1 MTDENLYL
9 FTGTA
14 EIFIQNRITRIISS
28 FDKQQI
34 TVIKYDMEQTSF
46 TKVLEDA
53 YTVPFLEDIKII
65 ILRNPTFLATK
76 NELTA
81 DAKAFIKYLK
91 KPVDTSIIIINAS
104 NIIPNPNNEIF
115 KALKNYAM
123 IIDYSDS
130 EEIEI
135 KGWITRTCANRNIEI
150 RDNAINL
157 FLEYINSDQVRMVN
171 ELEKIMDYVGDNGI
185 IDESVVQQL
194 VTKDLSKEIFN
205 LIKAII
211 AKDLALTNQ
220 IYQTLSLQT
229 KDVLGIIAMISN
241 SLKELLTTAKL
252 LKAGYSQ
259 HDISR
264 FYNVSSSRAYYI
276 VKDAKNFQI
285 NDLESYVIKMA
296 DLDYKIKSGK
306 IDKNIGI
313 ELLLLQINNENSSY

>member
-1 MTDENLYL
+1 MVDENLYL

-14 EIFIQNRITRIISS
+14 EIFIQNRISRIISS
-28 FDKQQI
+28 YDKQQVSI
-34 TVIKYDMEQTSF
+34 IKYDMEQTSF
-46 TKVLEDA
+46 SRVLEDA
-53 YTVPFLEDIKII
+53 CTLPFLEDLKII
-65 ILRNPTFLATK
+65 ILRNPTFLTTK
-76 NELTA
+76 GDLAN
-81 DAKAFIKYLK
+81 DAKNFIKYLK
-91 KPVDTSIIIINAS
+91 NPVETSIIIINAT
-104 NIIPNPNNEIF
+104 NITPNPANEVY
-115 KALKNYAM
+115 KALKNYSM

-135 KGWITRTCANRNIEI
+135 KGWISRTCAARNIEI
-150 RDNAINL
+150 KDSAINL

-171 ELEKIMDYVGDNGI
+171 ELDKIMNYVNDGGI
-185 IDESVVQQL
+185 IDEQVVKLL

-211 AKDLALTNQ
+211 SKDLIKTNK
-220 IYQTLSLQT
+220 IYQTLAIQT
-229 KDVLGIIAMISN
+229 KDIGGVIAMISN
-241 SLKELLTTAKL
+241 SFKDLLTTAKL

-276 VKDAKNFQI
+276 VKDAKNFRI
-285 NDLESYVIKMA
+285 EDLENYIIKMA

-313 ELLLLQINNENSSY
+313 ELILLQLNN

>member
-1 MTDENLYL
+1 MVDENLYL

-14 EIFIQNRITRIISS
+14 EIFIQNRISRIISS
-28 FDKQQI
+28 YDKQQVSI
-34 TVIKYDMEQTSF
+34 IKYDMEQTSF
-46 TKVLEDA
+46 SRVLEDA
-53 YTVPFLEDIKII
+53 CTLPFLEDLKII
-65 ILRNPTFLATK
+65 ILRNPTFLTTK
-76 NELTA
+76 GDLAN
-81 DAKAFIKYLK
+81 DAKNFIKYLK
-91 KPVDTSIIIINAS
+91 NPVETSIIIINAT
-104 NIIPNPNNEIF
+104 NITPNPANEVY

-135 KGWITRTCANRNIEI
+135 KGWISRTCAARNIEI
-150 RDNAINL
+150 KDSAINL

-171 ELEKIMDYVGDNGI
+171 ELDKIMNYVNDGGI
-185 IDESVVQQL
+185 IDEQVVKLL

-211 AKDLALTNQ
+211 SKDLIKTNK
-220 IYQTLSLQT
+220 IYQTLAIQT
-229 KDVLGIIAMISN
+229 KDIGGVIAMISN
-241 SLKELLTTAKL
+241 SFKDLLTTAKL

-276 VKDAKNFQI
+276 VKDAKNYR
-285 NDLESYVIKMA
+285 NEDLENYIIKMA

-313 ELLLLQINNENSSY
+313 ELILLQLNN

>member
-1 MTDENLYL
+1 MVDENLYL

-14 EIFIQNRITRIISS
+14 EIFIQNRISRIISS
-28 FDKQQI
+28 YDKQQVSI
-34 TVIKYDMEQTSF
+34 IKYDMEQTSF
-46 TKVLEDA
+46 SRVLEDA
-53 YTVPFLEDIKII
+53 CTLPFLEDLKII
-65 ILRNPTFLATK
+65 ILRNPTFLTTK
-76 NELTA
+76 GDLAN
-81 DAKAFIKYLK
+81 DAKNFIKYLK
-91 KPVDTSIIIINAS
+91 NPVETSIIIINAT
-104 NIIPNPNNEIF
+104 NITPNPANEVY

-135 KGWITRTCANRNIEI
+135 KGWISRTCAARNIEI
-150 RDNAINL
+150 KDSAINL

-171 ELEKIMDYVGDNGI
+171 ELDKIMNYVNDGGI
-185 IDESVVQQL
+185 IDEQVVKLL

-211 AKDLALTNQ
+211 SKDLIKTNK
-220 IYQTLSLQT
+220 IYQTLAIQT
-229 KDVLGIIAMISN
+229 KDIGGVIVMISN
-241 SLKELLTTAKL
+241 SFKDLLTTAKL

-276 VKDAKNFQI
+276 VKDAKNFRI
-285 NDLESYVIKMA
+285 EDLENYIIKMA

-313 ELLLLQINNENSSY
+313 ELILLQLNN

>member
-1 MTDENLYL
+1 MVDENLYL

-14 EIFIQNRITRIISS
+14 EIFIQNRISRIISS
-28 FDKQQI
+28 YDKQQVSI
-34 TVIKYDMEQTSF
+34 IKYDMEQTSF
-46 TKVLEDA
+46 SRILEDA
-53 YTVPFLEDIKII
+53 CTLPFLEDLKII
-65 ILRNPTFLATK
+65 ILRNPTFLTTK
-76 NELTA
+76 GDLAN
-81 DAKAFIKYLK
+81 DAKNFIKYLK
-91 KPVDTSIIIINAS
+91 NPVETSIIIINAT
-104 NIIPNPNNEIF
+104 NITPNPANEVY

-135 KGWITRTCANRNIEI
+135 KGWISRTCAARNIEI
-150 RDNAINL
+150 KDSAINL

-171 ELEKIMDYVGDNGI
+171 ELDKIMNYVNDGGI
-185 IDESVVQQL
+185 IDEQVVKLL

-211 AKDLALTNQ
+211 SKDLIKTNK
-220 IYQTLSLQT
+220 IYQTLAIQT
-229 KDVLGIIAMISN
+229 KDIGGVIAMISN
-241 SLKELLTTAKL
+241 SFKDLLTTAKL

-276 VKDAKNFQI
+276 VKDAKNFRVE
-285 NDLESYVIKMA
+285 DLENYIIKMA

-313 ELLLLQINNENSSY
+313 ELILLQLNN

>member
-14 EIFIQNRITRIISS
+14 EIFIQNRISRIINS
-28 FDKQQI
+28 FEKKQI

-53 YTVPFLEDIKII
+53 CTIPFLEDLKII
-65 ILRNPTFLATK
+65 ILRNPTFLQEK
-76 NELTA
+76 GELTN

-91 KPVDTSIIIINAS
+91 NPVDTSIIIINAINITPHPS
-104 NIIPNPNNEIF
+104 NEVY
-115 KALKNYAM
+115 KALKNFAM

-135 KGWITRTCANRNIEI
+135 KGWITRTCAGRSIDI
-150 RDNAINL
+150 KDSAINL

-171 ELEKIMDYVGDNGI
+171 ELEKIMDYVGDGGTIN
-185 IDESVVQQL
+185 EQVVQLL
-194 VTKDLSKEIFN
+194 VTKDLSKEVFN

-211 AKDLALTNQ
+211 AKDLIQTNK
-220 IYQTLSLQT
+220 IYQSLAIQT
-229 KDVLGIIAMISN
+229 KDILGVIAMISN
-241 SLKELLTTAKL
+241 TLKELLTTAKL
-252 LKAGYSQ
+252 LKVGYSQ

-276 VKDAKNFQI
+276 VKDAKNFNI
-285 NDLESYVIKMA
+285 KDLENYIIKMA

-313 ELLLLQINNENSSY
+313 ELLLLQLSNE

>member
-1 MTDENLYL
+1 MVDENLYL

-14 EIFIQNRITRIISS
+14 EIFIQNRISRIIASY
-28 FDKQQI
+28 DKQQVSI
-34 TVIKYDMEQTSF
+34 IKYDMEQTSF
-46 TKVLEDA
+46 SRVLEDA
-53 YTVPFLEDIKII
+53 CTLPFLEDLKII
-65 ILRNPTFLATK
+65 ILRNPTFLTTK
-76 NELTA
+76 GEIAN
-81 DAKAFIKYLK
+81 DAKNFIKYLK
-91 KPVDTSIIIINAS
+91 KPVETSIIIINAT
-104 NIIPNPNNEIF
+104 NITPNPSNEVY

-135 KGWITRTCANRNIEI
+135 KGWITRTCASKGIEI
-150 RDNAINL
+150 KDSAINL

-171 ELEKIMDYVGDNGI
+171 ELDKIMNYVGDGGI
-185 IDESVVQQL
+185 INEEVVKLL
-194 VTKDLSKEIFN
+194 VTRDLSKEIFN

-211 AKDLALTNQ
+211 AKDLIKTNK
-220 IYQTLSLQT
+220 IYQTLALQT
-229 KDVLGIIAMISN
+229 KDIQGVIAMISN
-241 SLKELLTTAKL
+241 SFKDLLTTAKL

-276 VKDAKNFQI
+276 VKDAKNFKVE
-285 NDLESYVIKMA
+285 DLEKYIIKMA

-313 ELLLLQINNENSSY
+313 ELILLQLND

>member
-1 MTDENLYL
+1 MVDENLYL

-14 EIFIQNRITRIISS
+14 EIFIQNRISRIISS
-28 FDKQQI
+28 YDKQQVSI
-34 TVIKYDMEQTSF
+34 IKYDMEQTSF
-46 TKVLEDA
+46 SRVLED
-53 YTVPFLEDIKII
+53 TCTLPFLEDLKII
-65 ILRNPTFLATK
+65 ILRNPTFLTTK
-76 NELTA
+76 GDLAN
-81 DAKAFIKYLK
+81 DAKNFIKYLK
-91 KPVDTSIIIINAS
+91 NPVETSIIIINAT
-104 NIIPNPNNEIF
+104 NITPNPANEVY

-135 KGWITRTCANRNIEI
+135 KGWISRTCAARNIEI
-150 RDNAINL
+150 KDSAINL

-171 ELEKIMDYVGDNGI
+171 ELDKIMNYVNDGGI
-185 IDESVVQQL
+185 IDEQVVKLL

-211 AKDLALTNQ
+211 AKDLIKTNK
-220 IYQTLSLQT
+220 IYQTLAIQT
-229 KDVLGIIAMISN
+229 KDIGGVIAMISN
-241 SLKELLTTAKL
+241 SFKDLLTTAKL

-276 VKDAKNFQI
+276 VKDAKNFRI
-285 NDLESYVIKMA
+285 EDLENYIIKMA

-313 ELLLLQINNENSSY
+313 ELILLQLNN